1 MSATTKFEKLAKF
14 LRITKIL
21 AKLLS
26 CLGGEFD

>member
-1 MSATTKFEKLAKF
+1 MSATPNLKNCQIFADHQ
-14 LRITKIL
+14 IL